1 MHQILF
7 VGSHEAASDLE
18 IEESPAER
26 FPCMSSRQYHRE
38 ARSQL
43 YALVTHCF
51 SDEAYDLE
59 FIYRT
64 MQDDGP
70 YLYEL
75 DQGTVTALASIE
87 EEEAAHLVVLW
98 SECAVMESMELDSAD
113 TTDFLFQLIHFCQ
126 IAHNDNLSL
135 FIYSDG

>member
-1 MHQILF
+1 
-7 VGSHEAASDLE
+7 
-18 IEESPAER
+18 
-26 FPCMSSRQYHRE
+26 MSSRQYHRE

-43 YALVTHCF
+43 YALVTHSF

-59 FIYRT
+59 FVYRA

-75 DQGTVTALASIE
+75 DESTVTAFARIE
-87 EEEAAHLVVLW
+87 EDEAMHLAQLW
-98 SECAVMESMELDSAD
+98 SECAAMESMELDSAD
-113 TTDFLFQLIHFCQ
+113 TTDFLFQFIHFCQ

-135 FIYSDG
+135 FIYSDS

>member
-1 MHQILF
+1 
-7 VGSHEAASDLE
+7 
-18 IEESPAER
+18 
-26 FPCMSSRQYHRE
+26 MSSRQYHRE

-59 FIYRT
+59 FVYRA

-70 YLYEL
+70 FLYEL
-75 DQGTVTALASIE
+75 DQTTVTALARIE
-87 EEEAAHLVVLW
+87 EEEATHLVTLW
-98 SECAVMESMELDSAD
+98 SECAVMESMALDSAD
-113 TTDFLFQLIHFCQ
+113 TTDFLFQFIHFCQ